1 MSRQIKPREG
11 ERPSLAALARIAGS
25 VVAVSLAGLLSA
37 APASAQDRAGPAL
50 NIPFTGGFG
59 PGSGAAGDRSPL
71 ETVPKPD
78 PGFLPSPA
86 NAPDGNGVPT
96 LPDPRADYAFAD
108 YQRGFYKAAFQGA
121 LLRVGRNPRDG
132 AAMTLLA
139 EIYAQGLGVARDP
152 AKARSWYESAA
163 AQGDANARFAFA
175 MLLLAESAGASE
187 PEKSRKHGAA
197 LALLQ
202 QAADQKHPLAAYNL
216 AVALIGARQQA
227 DLVRAV
233 TLLRLAAD
241 SEVPDA
247 QYALAVLLREG
258 RGVDPDIA
266 GAAQWM
272 ARAAANGNLD
282 AQVELAIM
290 LFNGTGVEA
299 SEERAA
305 RLFAIAAARGNTIAQ
320 NRLARIQAAGR
331 GAPRDLVSAAAWHLM
346 AARQGRDDPWLDSA
360 LKALTPEEHR
370 RAEALA
376 RERTE
381 DINFGL
387 EP

>member
-1 MSRQIKPREG
+1 MSRQTIRRARLPAV
-11 ERPSLAALARIAGS
+11 PAAVMMTAVMMMLAPE
-25 VVAVSLAGLLSA
+25 AVRAQRGNGA
-37 APASAQDRAGPAL
+37 QAPL

-59 PGSGAAGDRSPL
+59 AGGVGSVQGRSPL
-71 ETVPKPD
+71 DRVPQPD

-86 NAPDGNGVPT
+86 NQPADPAAVPS
-96 LPDPRADYAFAD
+96 LPDHRADYAFAD

-139 EIYAQGLGVARDP
+139 ELYTLGLGVASDP

-163 AQGDANARFAFA
+163 AQKDPNAQFALA
-175 MLLLAESAGASE
+175 MLLLGESASASDADK
-187 PEKSRKHGAA
+187 PRKHGEA

-202 QAADQKHPLAAYNL
+202 QAVDGGHPLAAYNL

-227 DLVRAV
+227 DLVRAID
-233 TLLRLAAD
+233 LLRRAAD

-258 RGVDPDIA
+258 RGTDPDVA

-290 LFNGTGVEA
+290 LFNGSGIEA

-305 RLFAIAAARGNTIAQ
+305 RLFAIAAARGNAIAQ
-320 NRLARIQAAGR
+320 NRLARIQVAGR

-346 AARQGRDDPWLDSA
+346 ASKQGRADPWLDSA
-360 LKALTPEEHR
+360 LKGLTDDERR

-381 DINFGL
+381 DIDFGL